1 MDFIF
6 IRELRLEAWVGIYKH
21 EKIAPQLIEFDIE
34 MALPGETVF
43 RTRKVADTIDYATV
57 VARISALLK
66 AERFGLVEALADRV
80 ARNLLDEFRS
90 PKVRVMVTKLGVLRE
105 AKRVGVCVERTRDTP
120 K

>member
-21 EKIAPQLIEFDIE
+21 EALAPQTIEFDLE
-34 MALPGETVF
+34 LALPGDAVF

-57 VARISALLK
+57 VKRLGELVK
-66 AERFGLVEALADRV
+66 AEKFGLVEVLADRV
-80 ARNLLDEFRS
+80 ASILMDEFHS
-90 PKVRVMVTKLGVLRE
+90 PQVRVCITKLGVLRE
-105 AKRVGVCVERTRDTP
+105 AKRVGVRIERSRNVA